1 MKYSK
6 KWKEAS
12 WLKQKETKR
21 PLSKFGLTKVGLAAQ
36 LATRNA
42 RAAPLEDLHYVARV
56 LARME
61 ENEGRGVDRR
71 AQGRRQKSVVADE
84 KKTQVAQKAANP
96 RMKSFDAEAR
106 SALAAAS
113 DPAVPLLNYFD
124 VTMLV
129 TTGSSKA
136 DKGGAFSKELRAKE
150 IEARKPGYLVPR
162 SGTTG
167 DPNASAAELLIELV
181 ALEIE
186 RLNMVRQVPRDDK
199 GKPVATVTELAA
211 ELGVL
216 KGGKALLERLTGFDG
231 EQKEAPL
238 RRARASPPKTGAA
251 AAMMETDEEQ
261 VPPPAAAAAVAAA
274 AADEEPAAAADG
286 ARATEP
292 LDEALDS
299 TEEPVPSQGKR
310 RAAPQP
316 GPTSPPTSPAR
327 NKAPKPQ
334 VQATATR
341 QSARGKLDK
350 KGYTV

>member
-1 MKYSK
+1 
-6 KWKEAS
+6 
-12 WLKQKETKR
+12 
-21 PLSKFGLTKVGLAAQ
+21 
-36 LATRNA
+36 
-42 RAAPLEDLHYVARV
+42 
-56 LARME
+56 
-61 ENEGRGVDRR
+61 
-71 AQGRRQKSVVADE
+71 
-84 KKTQVAQKAANP
+84 
-96 RMKSFDAEAR
+96 MKSFDAEAR
-106 SALAAAS
+106 STVAAAS
-113 DPAVPLLNYFD
+113 NPAVPLWNCFD
-124 VTMLV
+124 VTMPV
-129 TTGSSKA
+129 TKGSSKS